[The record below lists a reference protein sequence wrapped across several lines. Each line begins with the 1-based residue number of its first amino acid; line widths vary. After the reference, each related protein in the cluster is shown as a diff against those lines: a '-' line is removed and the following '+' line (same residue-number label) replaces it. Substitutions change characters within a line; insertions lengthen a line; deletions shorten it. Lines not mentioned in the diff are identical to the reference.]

1 MMEIL
6 IGLAATVF
14 FVGLGFGVG
23 GFRER
28 AHFKSLDQ
36 REAANTDIIV
46 NNLKSVP
53 QPNTVRQA
61 HMVSGNTVVATDYF
75 KTFAMGLRSLVGG
88 EMRSAQTLMIRAR
101 REALLRMIDEARAL
115 GATEIYN
122 VRFAFCNIGQMSS
135 NRNQNFAISVEMYAY
150 GTAIIRQ

>member
-1 MMEIL
+1 MIELL
-6 IGLAATVF
+6 ITIGATVF

-36 REAANTDIIV
+36 REAANSDVVV
-46 NNLKSVP
+46 NNLKTIPNGDSV
-53 QPNTVRQA
+53 RSA
-61 HMVSGNTVVATDYF
+61 LMVSGNTVVATDYF
-75 KTFAMGLRSLVGG
+75 KTFAMGLRSFVGG

-101 REALLRMIDEARAL
+101 REALLRMIDEARAM
-115 GATEIYN
+115 GAKEVYN
-122 VRFAFCNIGQMSS
+122 VRFAFCNIGQMSG

-150 GTAIIRQ
+150 GTAVIRK